1 MACSKLW
8 NPEIV
13 KDLSIKTGHQ
23 FELIQKKEDLSLENL
38 KRLNPDKIFF
48 PHWSYI
54 LRPEIYE
61 NFQCIM
67 FHMTDLPFG
76 RGGSPLQN
84 LIVRGL
90 KETKISAFLCD
101 GGLDTG
107 PIYLKK
113 PLSLMG
119 TAQEIFEQASRI
131 IEQMI
136 AEIVSQNPVAVPQ
149 KGDIVEFKRRKPE
162 EGHLELAKDME
173 QVYDFIRMLDAEGYP
188 KAFLHLKNLK
198 IDFSNAQFDGNQIS
212 AQVKIYED
220 KK

>member
-1 MACSKLW
+1 
-8 NPEIV
+8 
-13 KDLSIKTGHQ
+13 
-23 FELIQKKEDLSLENL
+23 
-38 KRLNPDKIFF
+38 
-48 PHWSYI
+48 
-54 LRPEIYE
+54 
-61 NFQCIM
+61 M

-84 LIVRGL
+84 LIVRGF
-90 KETKISAFLCD
+90 KETKVSAFLCD

-113 PLSLMG
+113 PLSLDG
-119 TAQEIFEQASRI
+119 AAQEIFERASGV

-136 AEIVSQNPVAVPQ
+136 TEIITKNPPAMPQ

-162 EGHLELAKDME
+162 EGHLELAKDIE

-188 KAFLHLKNLK
+188 KAFLSLKNLK
-198 IDFSNAQFDGNQIS
+198 IDFSNAKFDGDQIN
-212 AQVKIYED
+212 AQVRIYED